1 MEEKINYYWAE
12 FDEKIPLATKQ
23 DNDNSSLKA
32 GEVNYQ
38 ISAKMN
44 LHKLIPLSH
53 QATLAEAYLVL
64 IESRCGGVYIYQ
76 KDKNDMIGLVTFEQI
91 RQYLITG
98 KLIEGHLH

>member
-1 MEEKINYYWAE
+1 
-12 FDEKIPLATKQ
+12 
-23 DNDNSSLKA
+23 
-32 GEVNYQ
+32 
-38 ISAKMN
+38 MN

-76 KDKNDMIGLVTFEQI
+76 KDKKDMIGLVTFEQI